1 MSSAPR
7 SRRVAAASTAGLV
20 LGGVPYFLVLLNF
33 RADVLRTAVTQ
44 QFASNFFDLQAT
56 AFLDRRLTVPAG
68 SLGIEGFVI
77 DGQTYMYFPPF
88 PALLRIPVQ
97 LLTHELDGRLTLP
110 SMALSWVVLAVMT
123 TKLVWRVRSCLRP
136 DEDVTRTQAVAA
148 AVLLAMATGGTVLTF
163 DAALPWVYHEV
174 YLWATALAMGC
185 AYWLLRVAL
194 DPTRQAILW
203 LGGFTLATALTRTP
217 GGWAMSGAAIG
228 LGAWILWR
236 ERRRHDRADGR
247 RWLAR
252 PAAVMAAGLV
262 PLGASIAYNWV
273 KFGHPYLFPLES
285 QVWTQVNA
293 HRREALEVNGGTITG
308 PQFFETSLVNY
319 FRPDGIRFVDYFPWI
334 TLPAEPARAYGGA
347 FLDQTYRTGS
357 VPAFM
362 PLLVLLALAAV
373 PTLVRL
379 RATGAV
385 AALRWPALGSVLVGG
400 GVMGYG
406 YLANRYTSDFVP
418 ALIVLGTIGLWSV
431 TRWRLPGARVLRP
444 VLVVAMAGL
453 CAFSVAAQVATGSLI
468 AAQTHRGAELTSYLA
483 LQERLSG
490 GPGSAVSRLVSRS
503 DELPARGTADDL
515 HVTGDCE
522 SLYVNT
528 GDQYEPWNLV
538 EQRDMLV
545 DVTPIFVD
553 YHPGTLRLF
562 EQNGVET
569 RYVSLEFDKDAPQ
582 ARLVVEDKDGNFYSP
597 WFEVARGKRIHVVA
611 QAVPDIFQTRVR
623 VDGNPD
629 YDLYVPVG
637 EWNKDWYN
645 DLTRLTFMTGHD
657 GGSTDHVR
665 VSNSWGRAPALCE
678 RLLRDAGT
686 AATG

>member
-1 MSSAPR
+1 MTAT
-7 SRRVAAASTAGLV
+7 TAGLV
-20 LGGVPYFLVLLNF
+20 LGGLPFFLVLLNF
-33 RADVLRTAVTQ
+33 RTDVLRTAVAQ
-44 QFASNFFDLQAT
+44 RFASNFFDLQAT
-56 AFLDRRLTVPAG
+56 AFLEGRLTVPNG
-68 SLGIEGFVI
+68 SLGIEGFAI
-77 DGQTYMYFPPF
+77 DGKTYMYFPPF

-97 LLTHELDGRLTLP
+97 MLTHDLDGRLTLP
-110 SMALSWVVLAVMT
+110 SMVLAWVVLAVVT
-123 TKLVWRVRSCLRP
+123 ARLVWLVRDCLRP
-136 DEDVTRTQAVAA
+136 GVLVSRTEAVAA
-148 AVLLAMATGGTVLTF
+148 TILLAAVTGGTVLTF

-174 YLWATALAMGC
+174 YLWATALAVGC

-194 DPTRQAILW
+194 DPTRSAILW

-217 GGWAMSGAAIG
+217 GGWAMSGAAMALAAWMLLRG
-228 LGAWILWR
+228 LRQQHWR
-236 ERRRHDRADGR
+236 LSRRLLLRP
-247 RWLAR
+247 LA
-252 PAAVMAAGLV
+252 VLTAGLV
-262 PLGASIAYNWV
+262 PLAASITYNWV

-357 VPAFM
+357 VTAFM
-362 PLLVLLALAAV
+362 PLLLLLSLAAL
-373 PTLVRL
+373 PALLSR
-379 RATGAV
+379 RASGPV
-385 AALRWPALGSVLVGG
+385 AALRWPALGAVLVGG

-418 ALIVLGTIGLWSV
+418 ALVVVGSIGLWSAA
-431 TRWRLPGARVLRP
+431 RWRLPRPRLVRP
-444 VLVVAMAGL
+444 VALVAMALL
-453 CAFSVAAQVATGSLI
+453 CAFSIVAQVATGTQV
-468 AAQTHRGAELTSYLA
+468 AAQTHRGEELTSYLS
-483 LQERLSG
+483 LQDRLSG
-490 GPGSAVSRLVSRS
+490 GPGSPVSHLVSQS
-503 DELPARGTADDL
+503 DALPGRGSADDL
-515 HVTGDCE
+515 HVTGECE
-522 SLYVNT
+522 SMYVNT

-538 EQRDMLV
+538 EQRDMVV
-545 DVTPIFVD
+545 DVTPVFVD
-553 YHPGTLRLF
+553 YHPGTLRLL
-562 EQNGVET
+562 EQDGVEM

-597 WFEVARGKRIHVVA
+597 WFAVARGHRIRVTA
-611 QAVPDIFQTRVR
+611 QAVPEIFQTRIR

-645 DLTRLTFMTGHD
+645 DLTRLRFMTGHD

-665 VSNSWGRAPALCE
+665 VSNTWGPEPALCQ

-686 AATG
+686 TTR